1 MATVNKSSNGM
12 KNQNDNKPR
21 KLPFFIEF
29 VKFFIAFAA
38 IVASALIA
46 LRVVSAQ
53 M

>member
-1 MATVNKSSNGM
+1 MNNQ
-12 KNQNDNKPR
+12 KNNKPR

-38 IVASALIA
+38 IVATALLA
-46 LRVVSAQ
+46 LRVVSAH

>member
-1 MATVNKSSNGM
+1 MN
-12 KNQNDNKPR
+12 NQEDNKPR

-29 VKFFIAFAA
+29 VRFFIAFAA
-38 IVASALIA
+38 IVAAALLA